1 MEVDLTREAKKFFTI
16 GLIGMA
22 VATIIVAGGAY
33 SLHSSN
39 VAMQIYG
46 AEVAGSMVGVRAMSS
61 GKIETL
67 PIESGAKVESGNVIA
82 TISVQVSP
90 EEIQQLEE
98 TVRLAEQNLTQV
110 QSGHSVRVPVTRT
123 VSRYYGG
130 SSASEYEIADAEAA
144 LASAS
149 EKLERFRGLAE
160 IGAIPRNQLS
170 SAEYEYNVALDNLN
184 SLRNQ
189 YVPPSTQYDTET
201 SYELRWEEYP
211 PDVIESAEISLR
223 QAQAALASAKQESQA
238 TEILAPIDGN
248 FYPVDIQ
255 VGSNVRAGQ
264 VIARIG
270 DTSDL
275 WIEAKVSEDQLKKIQ
290 LGQLVS
296 YELNGKNLEGTIIEI
311 LTEEDEDEFDED
323 FEEDDETF
331 DERFVETQSPWI
343 PPDENYGKWIPPDQ
357 EEKNSAK
364 SSEQILQ
371 NPNPQPESKPE
382 IQSEGQPQFPQ
393 SPWQP
398 PDENYGKWQPPT
410 DSKSDSKTDSK
421 IENQATDSPLIDDEE
436 EDDEEWTDS
445 PRIRVSIPQ
454 NLDFDCRPGM
464 KSVITIQM
472 S

>member
-255 VGSNVRAGQ
+255 IGSNVKAGQ

-311 LTEEDEDEFDED
+311 LTEEDEFDED

-331 DERFVETQSPWI
+331 DERFEENQSPWI

-357 EEKNSAK
+357 EAKISAK

-371 NPNPQPESKPE
+371 NPNPESKSESKPE

-410 DSKSDSKTDSK
+410 ENKSETT

-436 EDDEEWTDS
+436 EDDVEWTDS

>member
-1 MEVDLTREAKKFFTI
+1 
-16 GLIGMA
+16 MA
-22 VATIIVAGGAY
+22 IATLVVAGGAY
-33 SLHSSN
+33 SLHSQN
-39 VAMQIYG
+39 VSMQIYG
-46 AEVAGSMVGVRAMSS
+46 AQVAGAMVGVRAMSS

-67 PIESGAKVESGNVIA
+67 PIESGGAVESGNVIA

-123 VSRYYGG
+123 VSRYYAG
-130 SSASEYEIADAEAA
+130 SSASAYDIAEAEAA
-144 LASAS
+144 LSSAS

-160 IGAIPRNQLS
+160 IGAIPRNQLA
-170 SAEYEYNVALDNLN
+170 SAEYEYSVALDNLN
-184 SLRNQ
+184 ALRNQ
-189 YVPPSTQYDTET
+189 YVPPSTEYDTET

-211 PDVIESAEISLR
+211 PDVIESAMISLK

-238 TEILAPIDGN
+238 TEIIAPIAGN

-255 VGSNVRAGQ
+255 IGSQVRAGQ

-275 WIEAKVSEDQLKKIQ
+275 WIEAKVTEDQLKKLQ

-296 YELNGKNLEGTIIEI
+296 YDLAGETLEGTIIEI
-311 LTEEDEDEFDED
+311 LEEDDED
-323 FEEDDETF
+323 YEYEDDEEDETF
-331 DERFVETQSPWI
+331 DERFENQSPWI
-343 PPDENYGKWIPPDQ
+343 PPDENYGKWIPPSE

-364 SSEQILQ
+364 ASEQILQ
-371 NPNPQPESKPE
+371 NPNPQSSPQPNS
-382 IQSEGQPQFPQ
+382 QTQPQSQTEPQ
-393 SPWQP
+393 PQNQTWTP

-410 DSKSDSKTDSK
+410 ESK
-421 IENQATDSPLIDDEE
+421 IDPQSQTQTQSTDAPPIDDEDDD
-436 EDDEEWTDS
+436 DDEEWEDS

-454 NLDFDCRPGM
+454 DLDFECRPGM
-464 KSVITIQM
+464 KSVITIRM

>member
-33 SLHSSN
+33 SLHSQN

-123 VSRYYGG
+123 VSRYNAG
-130 SSASEYEIADAEAA
+130 SSASAYDIADAEAA
-144 LASAS
+144 VVRAS
-149 EKLERFRGLAE
+149 ETLERFRGLAE

-170 SAEYEYNVALDNLN
+170 NAEYEYNVALDNLN
-184 SLRNQ
+184 ALRNQ

-238 TEILAPIDGN
+238 TEIIAPIDGN

-255 VGSNVRAGQ
+255 VGSNVKAGQ